1 MVRNGDTVR
10 SIQVIPEGTD
20 HGSRA
25 TVMTWQSWTC
35 HCRIAT
41 TGLVRISIIIPQGSI
56 IGHSRSGQLRV
67 TPAFYF
73 TAGWGRGG
81 KTRKT
86 HHSFVFSFMNVLE
99 WLRMFIELRDVYED
113 NLFLVF
119 SSLKKTRRR
128 HQPRWD
134 EIAKRR
140 LLDLVAAP
148 TFPTC
153 RKGRKHFKLNNH
165 ENTKEITKY
174 RTTY

>member
-1 MVRNGDTVR
+1 
-10 SIQVIPEGTD
+10 
-20 HGSRA
+20 
-25 TVMTWQSWTC
+25 
-35 HCRIAT
+35 
-41 TGLVRISIIIPQGSI
+41 
-56 IGHSRSGQLRV
+56 
-67 TPAFYF
+67 
-73 TAGWGRGG
+73 
-81 KTRKT
+81 
-86 HHSFVFSFMNVLE
+86 
-99 WLRMFIELRDVYED
+99 MFIELRDVYED

-134 EIAKRR
+134 EIAERR

>member
-1 MVRNGDTVR
+1 MILNLHSLLMLGRILKINLISSTR
-10 SIQVIPEGTD
+10 HFRQNSI
-20 HGSRA
+20 
-25 TVMTWQSWTC
+25 
-35 HCRIAT
+35 T
-41 TGLVRISIIIPQGSI
+41 TTLINVLLT
-56 IGHSRSGQLRV
+56 HSAFSSFSLREKV
-67 TPAFYF
+67 SHFR
-73 TAGWGRGG
+73 WR

-86 HHSFVFSFMNVLE
+86 HHSSVFSFMNVLE

-134 EIAKRR
+134 EIAERR

-153 RKGRKHFKLNNH
+153 RKGRKFKTDWIIRKSNQFTN
-165 ENTKEITKY
+165 
-174 RTTY
+174 RTT